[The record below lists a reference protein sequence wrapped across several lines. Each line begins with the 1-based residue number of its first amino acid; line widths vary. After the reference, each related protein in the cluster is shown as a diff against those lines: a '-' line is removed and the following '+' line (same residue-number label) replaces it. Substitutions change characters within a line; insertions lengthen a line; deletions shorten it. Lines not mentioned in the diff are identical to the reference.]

1 MNSTISQNNAEQCN
15 YAIYSW
21 NILFW
26 LLWSHKILNIFEN
39 LKHPLQPNFRKIIL
53 IVRNAYFLP
62 ELINQ
67 YFRDN
72 QYIFEDQIIPHL
84 FQENPKSKY
93 SPASKG
99 RSGHS
104 QMFFKISNIYR
115 KALLECWSFFLIKL
129 RGWLKSG

>member
-1 MNSTISQNNAEQCN
+1 M
-15 YAIYSW
+15 
-21 NILFW
+21 
-26 LLWSHKILNIFEN
+26 
-39 LKHPLQPNFRKIIL
+39 

-104 QMFFKISNIYR
+104 QMFFKIGVFQNFTIFIGMP
-115 KALLECWSFFLIKL
+115 CWSVGVSF
-129 RGWLKSG
+129 